1 MADQDSRILVIA
13 QAWVGDVVLSQIL
26 YALLKRQQPDVSI
39 DVVAPSWAGALLG
52 RMPQVSRH
60 IPLDIRHG
68 QLGLW
73 RRWTTARRL
82 HAQYQQAIIIPR
94 SAKAAL
100 VPWAAGIKQRIG
112 FDAGIRNVLINDSRS
127 RPPGILARMARLA
140 SPGPIDSNPIPHPN
154 LEVDPRQTASVFR
167 QWEMAPDET
176 VIGLMPGAAYG
187 RAKQWGEASFVRLAA
202 LLAERGHRI
211 CVIGTAED
219 RSLGDSIVQ
228 AAPEQAVNLCG
239 ETTLDQAVHLISG
252 LAAAVCNDSGL
263 MHVAA
268 AVNTPVV
275 GIYGPTSPDTHPPL
289 ADARKICS
297 AQTLCSPCH
306 QRTCPYGHH
315 ACMTHI
321 TPEQVCE
328 ATFSLLN
335 DRAALLQ

>member
-1 MADQDSRILVIA
+1 MADQDSRILVVA

-60 IPLDIRHG
+60 IPLDVRHG

-73 RRWTTARRL
+73 QRWAAARRL

-94 SAKAAL
+94 SVKAAL
-100 VPWAAGIKQRIG
+100 VPWVAGIKQRIG
-112 FDAGIRNVLINDSRS
+112 FDAGIRNVLISDSRS
-127 RPPGILARMARLA
+127 RPPGILARMAHLA
-140 SPGPIDSNPIPHPN
+140 SPDPIDSNSIPYPS
-154 LEVDPRQTASVFR
+154 LEVDPEQTANVFQ
-167 QWEMAPDET
+167 QWDMGLDET
-176 VIGLMPGAAYG
+176 VVGLMPGAAYG
-187 RAKQWGEASFVRLAA
+187 RAKQWGEGSFVRLAT

-211 CVIGTAED
+211 CVIGTAEN
-219 RSLGDSIVQ
+219 RPLGDSITRT
-228 AAPEQAVNLCG
+228 APGQAVNLCG
-239 ETTLDQAVHLISG
+239 ETTLDQAIHLISG

-268 AVNTPVV
+268 AVKTPVV
-275 GIYGPTSPDTHPPL
+275 GIYGPTSSDTHPPL

-297 AQTLCSPCH
+297 ARTLCSPCH
-306 QRTCPYGHH
+306 QRICPYGHH
-315 ACMTHI
+315 ACMTRI

-328 ATFSLLN
+328 ATFSLLK
-335 DRAALLQ
+335 D